1 MVRIAVVGASGL
13 IGGAL
18 ARALLARGDEVVAV
32 SRSGATGIEGVE
44 DVRWDPAEGSP
55 PPPAVTDVVDAVVN
69 LAGAPLAEGRWTA
82 ERKRLIRESRVQTT
96 TLLARVMG
104 GQGAPQTLIN
114 GSAVGYYGVEHGDEE
129 LREDAAPGD
138 DFLGRTCVAWE
149 EATAGAARRGARVV
163 LVRTGLV
170 LDPDAGLLPRLVT
183 ATRLMAGG
191 PLGGGR
197 QWMPWIHIDDE
208 VAALLRAIDDDTIAG
223 PLNACAPNP
232 VRQREFARTLGRVL
246 GRPAVLPAPAIALR
260 LAMGEMSTLALD
272 GQRAVPGV
280 LSAAHGFSFR
290 YPELEAALRAALG
303 REEEDA
309 GEE

>member
-1 MVRIAVVGASGL
+1 MVRVAVIGASGL
-13 IGGAL
+13 IGGSL
-18 ARALLARGDEVVAV
+18 ARALVARGDEVVAV
-32 SRSGATGIEGVE
+32 SRSGDTGIEGVE
-44 DVRWDPAEGSP
+44 EVRWDPAEGSP

-69 LAGAPLAEGRWTA
+69 LAGAPIGDSRWTA

-96 TLLARVMG
+96 TLISRVMG

-114 GSAVGYYGVEHGDEE
+114 GSAVGYYGAGRGDEE
-129 LREDAAPGD
+129 LTEDAPPGD
-138 DFLGRTCVAWE
+138 DFLARTCVAWE

-170 LDPDAGLLPRLVT
+170 LDGGAGILPRLAT

-223 PLNACAPNP
+223 PMNACAPQP

-246 GRPAVLPAPAIALR
+246 GRPAVLPAPALALR
-260 LAMGEMSTLALD
+260 LVMGEMSTLALD

-280 LSAAHGFSFR
+280 LGSAHGFTFR
-290 YPELEAALRAALG
+290 HTDLEAALRAALG
-303 REEEDA
+303 REEEPEA
-309 GEE
+309 A